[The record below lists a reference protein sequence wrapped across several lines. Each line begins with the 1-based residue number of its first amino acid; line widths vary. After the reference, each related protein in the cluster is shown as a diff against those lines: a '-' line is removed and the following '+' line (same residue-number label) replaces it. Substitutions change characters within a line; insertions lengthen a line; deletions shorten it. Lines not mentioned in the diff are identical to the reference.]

1 MSSYRPVRTSGSAA
15 ADASGPYGRQL
26 APPQRIGG
34 AAAAAAGG
42 AVPPPPPST
51 PKAVSTLWV
60 GSLVPSVTD
69 DDIFDAFA
77 PYGFVTDV
85 NLKTATSSSG
95 QVEAFVKYSY
105 RSEAEDA
112 LGASL
117 NRQLKVKDKTV
128 TCRWAQED
136 IVNLAQLK
144 SEALSTAAAVAAVA
158 PPVITPRPGG
168 AAGSGAFAQFAG
180 RNFTAPK
187 VWLGNLPMG
196 TTEDEVRKVCR
207 AYGGEVVDII
217 IHKQPSQYGQLSGF
231 LRFKTQLETD
241 MMVQAIKAGAIQING
256 ATLKADWARG
266 AGR

>member
-1 MSSYRPVRTSGSAA
+1 MPT
-15 ADASGPYGRQL
+15 
-26 APPQRIGG
+26 
-34 AAAAAAGG
+34 
-42 AVPPPPPST
+42 
-51 PKAVSTLWV
+51 
-60 GSLVPSVTD
+60 VTD
-69 DDIFDAFA
+69 DDLFDAFA

-85 NLKTATSSSG
+85 NLKNATSSSG

-144 SEALSTAAAVAAVA
+144 SEALSTAAAAASMA
-158 PPVITPRPGG
+158 PPVTALRGSAAG
-168 AAGSGAFAQFAG
+168 SAGSGAFSQFAG
-180 RNFTAPK
+180 NNFTAPK

-196 TTEDEVRKVCR
+196 TTEDDVRKVCR

-217 IHKQPSQYGQLSGF
+217 VHKQPSQYGQLSGF
-231 LRFKTQLETD
+231 LRFKTQVETD